1 MNITDH
7 FQKTAIIN
15 LPERQDRRE
24 ETIAE
29 LKRIACSIDNR
40 KTAFFPA
47 RRPSEAAGFPS
58 IGVRGCFL
66 SHMQVIRQARH
77 DRLSSILVMEDDIA
91 FIPRANAILDQAMH
105 ELAGKEWGFLYLGHE
120 YPVKSNNKEK
130 LIRISEPLLLAHCY
144 AVNGI
149 IFQSF
154 LDFLAELLKRPAGH
168 PDGGPMHYDGAISTY
183 RMQNPDIATY
193 IVNPSIAYQR
203 SSRTDLHELPVWDT
217 LPLLSPVTR
226 TMRKLKNAIKRRA
239 QR

>member
-29 LKRIACSIDNR
+29 LKRIACSIDNK

-91 FIPRANAILDQAMH
+91 FIPRANAILDQAMQATTTPQ
-105 ELAGKEWGFLYLGHE
+105 LRA
-120 YPVKSNNKEK
+120 P
-130 LIRISEPLLLAHCY
+130 
-144 AVNGI
+144 
-149 IFQSF
+149 
-154 LDFLAELLKRPAGH
+154 H
-168 PDGGPMHYDGAISTY
+168 P
-183 RMQNPDIATY
+183 
-193 IVNPSIAYQR
+193 
-203 SSRTDLHELPVWDT
+203 SSPPCHSD
-217 LPLLSPVTR
+217 S
-226 TMRKLKNAIKRRA
+226 
-239 QR
+239 Q